1 MSIDCPYAKLDV
13 RSDNLNAKNPLRVT
27 FEGTFLRKVPMKKQK
42 SHKDK
47 RTAKCNLFERV
58 SVSFAL
64 GC

>member
-13 RSDNLNAKNPLRVT
+13 RCDNFNAKIHCKCL

-42 SHKDK
+42 SHKDI
-47 RTAKCNLFERV
+47 RTAKCNLSERV